1 MQYYGNRIS
10 ENISRREPEGYLLCL
25 NVPVARTGM
34 QEYLPEEL
42 GVTAKEPNPI
52 RLSNAGSTGACA
64 RYGQGRMIP
73 VYRPEEEVFAP
84 ETMAS
89 FEAVPVTNDHPVDG
103 VDLDNIR
110 RLQAGH
116 AQNVRRGSG
125 KEADLLLADLVIT
138 DERLIEAILN
148 GKREISCGYTY
159 ELAEENGRYIQRK
172 IRGNHI
178 AVVEAGRAGARVSIK
193 DHAGFRGKAPE
204 AQVSIKDHMGS
215 KGKAPGAPFPV
226 QGNKQFER
234 RKDFMKKGLGKILAR
249 MAKDGDVETVAE
261 FIEEMIGEST
271 PAEEVAVEE
280 TAVTTA
286 EVAAAVNNGT
296 AGAIANEKKEV
307 LADEESAA
315 GIIERLDRII
325 ELLSLVPAGDEEP
338 GDEGTM
344 AEEIAEVVEEIVE
357 AAETDGDVAES
368 EAGEVA
374 EMVEN
379 ILETEISTT
388 LEEDEEEE
396 CETPEETVT
405 QDALRAAL
413 TAVRPAL
420 SRMSRKQR
428 QKVCADIAGRLYS
441 NRKASDGNAYV
452 ALTRASR
459 RRPGNP
465 MDLGKRIMAAR
476 NANYHK

>member
-42 GVTAKEPNPI
+42 G
-52 RLSNAGSTGACA
+52 LGSGP
-64 RYGQGRMIP
+64 GFIQ

-89 FEAVPVTNDHPVDG
+89 FEAVPVTNDHPRDG

-125 KEADLLLADLVIT
+125 EEADLLLADLVIT

-178 AVVEAGRAGARVSIK
+178 AVVDAGRAGAR
-193 DHAGFRGKAPE
+193 
-204 AQVSIKDHMGS
+204 VSIKDHMGS

-226 QGNKQFER
+226 QDNQTFER
-234 RKDFMKKGLGKILAR
+234 RKGFMKKGLGKILAR

-261 FIEEMIGEST
+261 FIEEMIGESV
-271 PAEEVAVEE
+271 PAEEAGTQNAGIGSGFAEENAETPVIVEAPE
-280 TAVTTA
+280 A
-286 EVAAAVNNGT
+286 
-296 AGAIANEKKEV
+296 KEV
-307 LADEESAA
+307 ILDEESAT

-325 ELLSLVPAGDEEP
+325 ELLSPVPAGDEEP
-338 GDEGTM
+338 GNEGSM
-344 AEEIAEVVEEIVE
+344 AEEIAEVVEEVVE
-357 AAETDGDVAES
+357 AAETDEDATES

-379 ILETEISTT
+379 ILATEISTT

-396 CETPEETVT
+396 CETPEEAAT

-420 SRMSRKQR
+420 SRMTRKQR
-428 QKVCADIAGRLYS
+428 QQVCADIAGRLYS
-441 NRKASDGNAYV
+441 KRKGSDRNTYA
-452 ALTRASR
+452 ALSRASR
-459 RRPGNP
+459 RRPAHP

>member
-42 GVTAKEPNPI
+42 G
-52 RLSNAGSTGACA
+52 LGSGP
-64 RYGQGRMIP
+64 GFIQ

-89 FEAVPVTNDHPVDG
+89 FEAVPVTNDHPRDG

-125 KEADLLLADLVIT
+125 EEADLLLADLVIT

-178 AVVEAGRAGARVSIK
+178 AVVDAGRAGAR
-193 DHAGFRGKAPE
+193 
-204 AQVSIKDHMGS
+204 VSIKDHMGS
-215 KGKAPGAPFPV
+215 KGKAPRAPFPV
-226 QGNKQFER
+226 KEYTQIER
-234 RKDFMKKGLGKILAR
+234 RKVFMKKGLGKILAR

-261 FIEEMIGEST
+261 FIEEMIGENA
-271 PAEEVAVEE
+271 PAEE
-280 TAVTTA
+280 TM
-286 EVAAAVNNGT
+286 NGRT
-296 AGAIANEKKEV
+296 AGTSAEENAETPVIVEAPEAKEV
-307 LADEESAA
+307 ILDEESAT

-325 ELLSLVPAGDEEP
+325 ELLSPVPAGDEEP
-338 GDEGTM
+338 GNEGSM
-344 AEEIAEVVEEIVE
+344 AEEIAEVVEEVVE
-357 AAETDGDVAES
+357 AAETDEDATES

-379 ILETEISTT
+379 ILATEISTT

-396 CETPEETVT
+396 CETPEEAAT

-420 SRMSRKQR
+420 SRMTRKQR
-428 QKVCADIAGRLYS
+428 QQVCADIAGRLYS
-441 NRKASDGNAYV
+441 KRKGSDRNTYA
-452 ALTRASR
+452 ALSRASR
-459 RRPGNP
+459 RRPAHP

>member
-42 GVTAKEPNPI
+42 G
-52 RLSNAGSTGACA
+52 LGSGP
-64 RYGQGRMIP
+64 GFIQ

-89 FEAVPVTNDHPVDG
+89 FEAVPVTNDHPRDG

-125 KEADLLLADLVIT
+125 EEADLLLADLVIT

-178 AVVEAGRAGARVSIK
+178 AVVDAGRAGAR
-193 DHAGFRGKAPE
+193 
-204 AQVSIKDHMGS
+204 VSIKDHMGS

-226 QGNKQFER
+226 QDNQTFER
-234 RKDFMKKGLGKILAR
+234 RKGFMKKGLGKILAR

-261 FIEEMIGEST
+261 FIEEMIGES
-271 PAEEVAVEE
+271 AEEVAAGTQGEGTGSGFAEENAETPVIVEAPE
-280 TAVTTA
+280 A
-286 EVAAAVNNGT
+286 
-296 AGAIANEKKEV
+296 KEV
-307 LADEESAA
+307 ILDEESAT

-325 ELLSLVPAGDEEP
+325 ELLSPVPAGDEEP
-338 GDEGTM
+338 GNEGSM
-344 AEEIAEVVEEIVE
+344 AEEIAEVVEEVVE
-357 AAETDGDVAES
+357 AAETDEDATES

-379 ILETEISTT
+379 ILATEISTT

-396 CETPEETVT
+396 CETPEEAAT

-420 SRMSRKQR
+420 SRMTRKQR
-428 QKVCADIAGRLYS
+428 QQVCADIAGRLYS
-441 NRKASDGNAYV
+441 KRKGSDRNTYA
-452 ALTRASR
+452 ALSRASR
-459 RRPGNP
+459 RRPAHP

>member
-42 GVTAKEPNPI
+42 G
-52 RLSNAGSTGACA
+52 LGSGP
-64 RYGQGRMIP
+64 GFIQ

-89 FEAVPVTNDHPVDG
+89 FEAVPVTNDHPADG

-125 KEADLLLADLVIT
+125 EEADLLLADLVIT

-178 AVVEAGRAGARVSIK
+178 AVVDAGRAGAR
-193 DHAGFRGKAPE
+193 
-204 AQVSIKDHMGS
+204 VSIKDHMGS

-226 QGNKQFER
+226 QDNQTFER
-234 RKDFMKKGLGKILAR
+234 RKGFMKKGLGKILAR

-261 FIEEMIGEST
+261 FIEEMIGESA
-271 PAEEVAVEE
+271 PAE
-280 TAVTTA
+280 
-286 EVAAAVNNGT
+286 AAA
-296 AGAIANEKKEV
+296 A
-307 LADEESAA
+307 EESAAAPVVVEAPEAKEVVIDEDTVA
-315 GIIERLDRII
+315 GIIERLDKLIA
-325 ELLSLVPAGDEEP
+325 LLSAAPTGDEEP
-338 GDEGTM
+338 GALAE
-344 AEEIAEVVEEIVE
+344 AEEIAEIIEEVVEEVTEAAEGDGPKDADGDAAEEIAEIVE
-357 AAETDGDVAES
+357 A
-368 EAGEVA
+368 
-374 EMVEN
+374 
-379 ILETEISTT
+379 ILEPDVSTT
-388 LEEDEEEE
+388 LEEVAEADEDTEEEQ
-396 CETPEETVT
+396 EEICN
-405 QDALRAAL
+405 DALRAAL
-413 TAVRPAL
+413 RKVGPVLARMTRKERRQAAKDIAAEMKNGHRTGVNRGLDRAKKSRPAKD
-420 SRMSRKQR
+420 S
-428 QKVCADIAGRLYS
+428 
-441 NRKASDGNAYV
+441 GNAYN
-452 ALTRASR
+452 A
-459 RRPGNP
+459 
-465 MDLGKRIMAAR
+465 LGKRIMAAR

>member
-42 GVTAKEPNPI
+42 G
-52 RLSNAGSTGACA
+52 LGSGP
-64 RYGQGRMIP
+64 GFIQ

-89 FEAVPVTNDHPVDG
+89 FEAVPVTNDHPRDG

-125 KEADLLLADLVIT
+125 EEADLLLADLVIT
-138 DERLIEAILN
+138 DERLIEAILD

-178 AVVEAGRAGARVSIK
+178 AVVDAGRAGAR
-193 DHAGFRGKAPE
+193 
-204 AQVSIKDHMGS
+204 VSIKDHMGS
-215 KGKAPGAPFPV
+215 KGKAPRAPFPV
-226 QGNKQFER
+226 KEYTQIER
-234 RKDFMKKGLGKILAR
+234 RKVFMKKGLGKILAR

-261 FIEEMIGEST
+261 FIEEMIGENA
-271 PAEEVAVEE
+271 PAEE
-280 TAVTTA
+280 TM
-286 EVAAAVNNGT
+286 NGRT
-296 AGAIANEKKEV
+296 AGTSAEENAETPVIVEAPEAKEV
-307 LADEESAA
+307 ILDEESAT

-325 ELLSLVPAGDEEP
+325 ELLSPVPAGDEEP
-338 GDEGTM
+338 GNEGSM
-344 AEEIAEVVEEIVE
+344 AEEIAEVVEEVVE
-357 AAETDGDVAES
+357 AAETDEDATES
-368 EAGEVA
+368 DAGEVA

-379 ILETEISTT
+379 ILATEISTT

-396 CETPEETVT
+396 CETPEEAAT

-420 SRMSRKQR
+420 SRMTRKQR
-428 QKVCADIAGRLYS
+428 QQVCADIAGRLYS
-441 NRKASDGNAYV
+441 KRKGSDRNTYA
-452 ALTRASR
+452 ALSRASR
-459 RRPGNP
+459 RRPAHP

>member
-42 GVTAKEPNPI
+42 GVTA
-52 RLSNAGSTGACA
+52 GSTGVCT
-64 RYGQGRMIP
+64 RYGHGQLIQ

-89 FEAVPVTNDHPVDG
+89 FEAVPVTNDHPADG

-125 KEADLLLADLVIT
+125 EESDLLLADLVIT
-138 DERLIEAILN
+138 DERLIEAILG

-178 AVVEAGRAGARVSIK
+178 AVVDAGRAGTR
-193 DHAGFRGKAPE
+193 
-204 AQVSIKDHMGS
+204 VSIKDHMGS
-215 KGKAPGAPFPV
+215 KGKAPGAPFPI
-226 QGNKQFER
+226 QDNQAFER
-234 RKDFMKKGLGKILAR
+234 RKGFMKKGLGKILAR

-261 FIEEMIGEST
+261 FIEEMIGESV
-271 PAEEVAVEE
+271 PAEEEAGTQNAGIGSGFAEENAETPVIVEAPE
-280 TAVTTA
+280 A
-286 EVAAAVNNGT
+286 
-296 AGAIANEKKEV
+296 KEV
-307 LADEESAA
+307 ILDEESAT

-325 ELLSLVPAGDEEP
+325 ELLSPVPAGDEEP
-338 GDEGTM
+338 GNEGSM
-344 AEEIAEVVEEIVE
+344 AEEIAEVVEEVVE
-357 AAETDGDVAES
+357 AAETDEDATES

-379 ILETEISTT
+379 ILATEISTT

-396 CETPEETVT
+396 CEMPEEAAT
-405 QDALRAAL
+405 QDALRVAL

-420 SRMSRKQR
+420 SRMTRKQR
-428 QKVCADIAGRLYS
+428 QQVCADIAGRLYS
-441 NRKASDGNAYV
+441 KRKGSDRNTYA
-452 ALTRASR
+452 ALSRASR
-459 RRPGNP
+459 RRPAHP

>member
-42 GVTAKEPNPI
+42 G
-52 RLSNAGSTGACA
+52 LGSGP
-64 RYGQGRMIP
+64 GFIQ

-89 FEAVPVTNDHPVDG
+89 FEAVPVTNDHPRDG

-125 KEADLLLADLVIT
+125 EEADLLLADLVIT

-178 AVVEAGRAGARVSIK
+178 AVVDAGRAGAR
-193 DHAGFRGKAPE
+193 
-204 AQVSIKDHMGS
+204 VSIKDHMGS
-215 KGKAPGAPFPV
+215 KGKAPGAPFPMKEYT
-226 QGNKQFER
+226 QNER
-234 RKDFMKKGLGKILAR
+234 RKGFMKKGLGKILAR

-261 FIEEMIGEST
+261 FIEEMIGESV
-271 PAEEVAVEE
+271 PAEEAINGSGTGTSAEE
-280 TAVTTA
+280 TA
-286 EVAAAVNNGT
+286 AAPVVVEAP
-296 AGAIANEKKEV
+296 AAKEV
-307 LADEESAA
+307 VIDEDTVS
-315 GIIERLDRII
+315 GIIERLDKLIA
-325 ELLSLVPAGDEEP
+325 LLSAAPAGDEEP
-338 GDEGTM
+338 GALAE
-344 AEEIAEVVEEIVE
+344 AEEIAEIIEEVVEEAAEASEGDGTADTHEDAMEEVAEIVE
-357 AAETDGDVAES
+357 A
-368 EAGEVA
+368 
-374 EMVEN
+374 
-379 ILETEISTT
+379 ILEPDVSTT
-388 LEEDEEEE
+388 LAEIAEGDEDTEEEQ
-396 CETPEETVT
+396 EEICN
-405 QDALRAAL
+405 DALRTVLRNARPVLAQMTRKERRKAA
-413 TAVRPAL
+413 
-420 SRMSRKQR
+420 
-428 QKVCADIAGRLYS
+428 ADIAAVMRKNRRKGMKRGIDGVTGR
-441 NRKASDGNAYV
+441 RTGNTA
-452 ALTRASR
+452 
-459 RRPGNP
+459 
-465 MDLGKRIMAAR
+465 DLGKRIMAAR

>member
-1 MQYYGNRIS
+1 M
-10 ENISRREPEGYLLCL
+10 PERASGADGDAG
-25 NVPVARTGM
+25 VSAGGTGAWVGA
-34 QEYLPEEL
+34 PEEL
-42 GVTAKEPNPI
+42 G
-52 RLSNAGSTGACA
+52 LGSGP
-64 RYGQGRMIP
+64 GFIQ

-89 FEAVPVTNDHPVDG
+89 FEAVPVTNDHPADG

-125 KEADLLLADLVIT
+125 EEADLLLADLVIT

-178 AVVEAGRAGARVSIK
+178 AVVDAGRAGAR
-193 DHAGFRGKAPE
+193 
-204 AQVSIKDHMGS
+204 VSIKDHMGS
-215 KGKAPGAPFPV
+215 KGKAPGAHFPV
-226 QGNKQFER
+226 QDNQTFER
-234 RKDFMKKGLGKILAR
+234 RKSFMKKGLGKILAR

-261 FIEEMIGEST
+261 FIEEMIGESV
-271 PAEEVAVEE
+271 PAEEAGTQNAGIGSGFAEENAETPVIVEAPE
-280 TAVTTA
+280 A
-286 EVAAAVNNGT
+286 
-296 AGAIANEKKEV
+296 KEV
-307 LADEESAA
+307 ILDEESAT

-325 ELLSLVPAGDEEP
+325 ELLSPVPAGDEEP
-338 GDEGTM
+338 GNEGSM
-344 AEEIAEVVEEIVE
+344 AEEIAEVVEEVVE
-357 AAETDGDVAES
+357 AAETDEDATES

-379 ILETEISTT
+379 ILATEISTT

-396 CETPEETVT
+396 CETPEEAAT

-420 SRMSRKQR
+420 SRMTRKQR
-428 QKVCADIAGRLYS
+428 QQVCADIAGRLYS
-441 NRKASDGNAYV
+441 KRKGSDRNTYA
-452 ALTRASR
+452 ALSTISNQEVKED
-459 RRPGNP
+459 G
-465 MDLGKRIMAAR
+465 
-476 NANYHK
+476 

>member
-42 GVTAKEPNPI
+42 G
-52 RLSNAGSTGACA
+52 LGSGP
-64 RYGQGRMIP
+64 GFIQ

-89 FEAVPVTNDHPVDG
+89 FEAVPVTNDHPRDG

-125 KEADLLLADLVIT
+125 EEADLLLADLVIT
-138 DERLIEAILN
+138 DERLIEAILG

-178 AVVEAGRAGARVSIK
+178 AVVDAGRAGAR
-193 DHAGFRGKAPE
+193 
-204 AQVSIKDHMGS
+204 VSIKDHMGS
-215 KGKAPGAPFPV
+215 KGKAPGAPFPMKEYT
-226 QGNKQFER
+226 QNER
-234 RKDFMKKGLGKILAR
+234 RKGFMKKGLGKILAR

-261 FIEEMIGEST
+261 FIEEMIGENAPEEETMNGRTAGTS
-271 PAEEVAVEE
+271 AEENAETPVIVEAPE
-280 TAVTTA
+280 A
-286 EVAAAVNNGT
+286 
-296 AGAIANEKKEV
+296 KEV
-307 LADEESAA
+307 ILDEESAT

-325 ELLSLVPAGDEEP
+325 ELLSPVPAGDEEP
-338 GDEGTM
+338 GNEGSM
-344 AEEIAEVVEEIVE
+344 AEEIAEVVEEVVE
-357 AAETDGDVAES
+357 AAETDEDATES

-379 ILETEISTT
+379 ILATEISTT
-388 LEEDEEEE
+388 LEEDEEAE
-396 CETPEETVT
+396 CATPEEAAT

-420 SRMSRKQR
+420 SRMTRKQR
-428 QKVCADIAGRLYS
+428 QQVCADIAGRLYS
-441 NRKASDGNAYV
+441 KRKGSDRNTYA
-452 ALTRASR
+452 ALSRASR
-459 RRPGNP
+459 RRPAHP

>member
-42 GVTAKEPNPI
+42 G
-52 RLSNAGSTGACA
+52 LGSGP
-64 RYGQGRMIP
+64 GFIQ

-89 FEAVPVTNDHPVDG
+89 FEAVPVTNDHPRDG

-125 KEADLLLADLVIT
+125 EEADLLLADLVIT

-178 AVVEAGRAGARVSIK
+178 AVVDAGRAGSR
-193 DHAGFRGKAPE
+193 
-204 AQVSIKDHMGS
+204 VSIKDHMGS
-215 KGKAPGAPFPV
+215 KGKAPGASFPV
-226 QGNKQFER
+226 QDNQTFER
-234 RKDFMKKGLGKILAR
+234 RKGFMKKGLGKILAR

-271 PAEEVAVEE
+271 EEAVNGSAIGPSAEE
-280 TAVTTA
+280 TA
-286 EVAAAVNNGT
+286 AAPVVVEAP
-296 AGAIANEKKEV
+296 AAKEV
-307 LADEESAA
+307 IVDEDTAA
-315 GIIERLDRII
+315 GIIERLDKLIA
-325 ELLSLVPAGDEEP
+325 LLSAAPAGDEEP
-338 GDEGTM
+338 GALAE
-344 AEEIAEVVEEIVE
+344 AEEIAEIIEEVDRKSVV
-357 AAETDGDVAES
+357 
-368 EAGEVA
+368 
-374 EMVEN
+374 
-379 ILETEISTT
+379 
-388 LEEDEEEE
+388 
-396 CETPEETVT
+396 
-405 QDALRAAL
+405 
-413 TAVRPAL
+413 
-420 SRMSRKQR
+420 
-428 QKVCADIAGRLYS
+428 
-441 NRKASDGNAYV
+441 
-452 ALTRASR
+452 
-459 RRPGNP
+459 
-465 MDLGKRIMAAR
+465 
-476 NANYHK
+476 